1 MEDDHVEHRCGMKP
15 DKKRFSRPVRS
26 RRGVHELGV
35 AATEDALEESSD
47 ATDEDIQVLTVQIRN
62 VSKNQDWTVAGDL
75 AGHPT
80 ELKVDTGAQANILP
94 YSYFRRM
101 RLPTMASALQA
112 PDPGKEFILA
122 TDASDYAVGA
132 CLAQQDLVGKERPI
146 RFLSTPLSK
155 GESTADNGDRKVP
168 LPNPEL
174 VAGQDPRVAGSIMD
188 IIQNVK
194 KIEVSVDYIDRT
206 MTEILERIKVCNR
219 WTPNE
224 DQAAS
229 GGVRRKSP

>member
-1 MEDDHVEHRCGMKP
+1 MEDDHVEHRCGKKP
-15 DKKRFSRPVRS
+15 DKKRFSRPVR
-26 RRGVHELGV
+26 H
-35 AATEDALEESSD
+35 
-47 ATDEDIQVLTVQIRN
+47 
-62 VSKNQDWTVAGDL
+62 
-75 AGHPT
+75 
-80 ELKVDTGAQANILP
+80 
-94 YSYFRRM
+94 
-101 RLPTMASALQA
+101 
-112 PDPGKEFILA
+112 
-122 TDASDYAVGA
+122 
-132 CLAQQDLVGKERPI
+132 
-146 RFLSTPLSK
+146 PLSK
-155 GESTADNGDRKVP
+155 GESTADNGERRAS

-174 VAGQDPRVAGSIMD
+174 VAGQDPRVAGCIMD